1 MLALCILFA
10 FSTLA
15 AAAGTPKV
23 NSASGLSAF
32 LMLPWFGSANF
43 FRDAR
48 HWLDDICWH
57 SESAAASGYK
67 VLDDALELL
76 PILAG
81 SNLSATEGWLASL
94 LSLFSN
100 SSKVLSRHQP
110 SILYS
115 SDP

>member
-1 MLALCILFA
+1 MLALSIFFA

-23 NSASGLSAF
+23 NSASGLCAF

-57 SESAAASGYK
+57 SESAAAL
-67 VLDDALELL
+67 VPAVPNDALDLL